1 METSKEQL
9 KCNEPKHLSTKIY
22 YSGDYEYDLYL
33 KNDYGTGGF
42 TQWYYFKVQNTRK
55 NHTYRF
61 NIVNLMKP
69 DSTYTNGMRP
79 LIYSVKE
86 AEATGIGW
94 QRDGFN
100 IAYYQNARKSKI
112 QIKFKS

>member
-1 METSKEQL
+1 
-9 KCNEPKHLSTKIY
+9 
-22 YSGDYEYDLYL
+22 
-33 KNDYGTGGF
+33 
-42 TQWYYFKVQNTRK
+42 
-55 NHTYRF
+55 
-61 NIVNLMKP
+61 MKP

-112 QIKFKS
+112 QIKFKN